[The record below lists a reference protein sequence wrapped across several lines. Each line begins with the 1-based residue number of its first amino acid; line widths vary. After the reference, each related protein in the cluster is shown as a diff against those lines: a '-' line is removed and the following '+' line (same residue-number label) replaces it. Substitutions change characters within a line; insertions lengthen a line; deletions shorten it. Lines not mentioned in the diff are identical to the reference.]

1 MDPGSRLERFRK
13 TIHRQRLRP
22 RIWDYSYL
30 LLKNNVDVFQ
40 RFRGLLSE
48 ERGNLSARSR
58 VLDVG
63 CGYKPWEE
71 ALGQGK
77 YRYIGIDFD
86 PKISS
91 ADIVASDDRLP
102 FRDSVF
108 SALVYSEVLEH
119 SANLPESIREMRR
132 VAVPGA
138 LLFLSSPLVFPEHGV
153 PHDFQRLTRY
163 YYEKIFKGDDLLVL
177 QGSNSSLS
185 TAVVAVN
192 LFFESTPLG
201 VLVGFKNVLFT
212 FTNLVALFMDYLL
225 DGLFKIAGKRYR
237 QTFYGMP
244 LGYAVI
250 VRVRK

>member
-91 ADIVASDDRLP
+91 ADIVASDDHLP

>member
-1 MDPGSRLERFRK
+1 MDPESRLERFRK

-22 RIWDYSYL
+22 RIWDYSFF
-30 LLKNNVDVFQ
+30 LLKNNINVFQ
-40 RFRGLLSE
+40 RFRGLLAE
-48 ERGNLSARSR
+48 ARGNLSEGSR

-77 YRYIGIDFD
+77 YRYIGVDFD
-86 PKISS
+86 RKISS
-91 ADIVASDDRLP
+91 ADVVASDDRLP

-119 SANLPESIREMRR
+119 SANLSESLREMRR
-132 VAVPGA
+132 VAAPGA
-138 LLFLSSPLVFPEHGV
+138 LVFLSSPLVFPEHGI

-163 YYEKIFKGDDLLVL
+163 HYEKVFKGDDLIVL

-185 TAVVAVN
+185 TAIVAVN
-192 LFFESTPLG
+192 LFFESTPLS
-201 VLVGFKNVLFT
+201 VLVGFKNVMYT
-212 FTNLVALFMDYLL
+212 FTNLVALFMDCLL
-225 DGLFKIAGKRYR
+225 DGLLKIVRKRYR